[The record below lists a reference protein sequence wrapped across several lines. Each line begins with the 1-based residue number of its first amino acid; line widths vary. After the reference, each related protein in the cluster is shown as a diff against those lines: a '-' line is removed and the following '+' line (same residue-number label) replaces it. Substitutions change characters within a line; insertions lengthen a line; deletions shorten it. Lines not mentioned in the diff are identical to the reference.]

1 MKSGADSV
9 LSMPDTALAPRGF
22 AVDSVHVRLDGG
34 PVLRGVDLS
43 AGPGSQLAVLGPSGC
58 GKTTL
63 LRVLAGLQRVDSGKI
78 SIGDRVVASAT
89 EHVAAEE
96 RSVGLVF
103 QDWALFPHLTVAANV
118 AYGLPAGPRGGWAF
132 GRRRQA
138 RARQAVGDLLDMV
151 GVAEL
156 ADRMP
161 GSLSGG
167 QQQRVALARALAPRP
182 SVLLLDEPFSSL
194 DTSLRVTVRAEVA
207 ALLRDLAITAV
218 FVTHDQDEAFVLGDE
233 VAVMRD
239 GVVVQQAAPAEL
251 YAHPADPWLARFV
264 GDADVLAGDGRGDCA
279 STVIG
284 RVPLESEAVGGV
296 DVMVRPE
303 DVMIEADGD
312 AVVVAVEYYGH
323 DAVTSVRTATGDVVR
338 SRTTGAPTFVVG
350 DAVSVRHSGA
360 RSVAFSRSV

>member
-1 MKSGADSV
+1 
-9 LSMPDTALAPRGF
+9 MPDTALAPKGF
-22 AVDSVHVRLDGG
+22 SVDSVHVHLDGG
-34 PVLRGVDLS
+34 AVLRGVELR
-43 AGPGSQLAVLGPSGC
+43 AEPGEQLAVLGPSGC
-58 GKTTL
+58 GKTSL
-63 LRVLAGLQRVDSGKI
+63 LRALAGLQRVDAGEI
-78 SIGDRVVASAT
+78 HIGDRLVASPLV
-89 EHVAAEE
+89 HVAAEE

-103 QDWALFPHLTVAANV
+103 QDWALFPHLSVAANV
-118 AYGLPAGPRGGWAF
+118 AYGLPAAQRGGRAV

-138 RARQAVGDLLDMV
+138 KARESVQHLLDMV
-151 GVAEL
+151 GIGEL

-194 DTSLRVTVRAEVA
+194 DTSLRTSVRAEVA
-207 ALLRDLAITAV
+207 ALLRELAITAV
-218 FVTHDQDEAFVLGDE
+218 FVTHDQDEAFVIGDE

-239 GVVVQQAAPAEL
+239 GVVVQQATPAEL

-279 STVIG
+279 ATAIG
-284 RVPLESEAVGGV
+284 RVPLEADTIGGV

-303 DVMIEADGD
+303 DVVVEPGGD

-323 DAVTSVRTATGDVVR
+323 DAVTSVRISSGDVVR
-338 SRTTGAPTFVVG
+338 SRTTGAPVFGVG
-350 DAVSVRHSGA
+350 DPVSVRHSGVK
-360 RSVAFSRSV
+360 SIAFGRTV

>member
-1 MKSGADSV
+1 
-9 LSMPDTALAPRGF
+9 MPDTALAPKGF
-22 AVDSVHVRLDGG
+22 SVDSVRVRLGG
-34 PVLRGVDLS
+34 GEVLRGVDLRVE
-43 AGPGSQLAVLGPSGC
+43 PGEQLAVLGPSGC

-63 LRVLAGLQRVDSGKI
+63 LRALAGLQTIDEGEIR
-78 SIGDRVVASAT
+78 IGDRVVASGSIN
-89 EHVAAEE
+89 VAAED

-118 AYGLPAGPRGGWAF
+118 AYGLPADRRGRWSV
-132 GRRRQA
+132 GRRAQA
-138 RARQAVGDLLDMV
+138 KARTAVQHLLDMV
-151 GVAEL
+151 GIGEL

-167 QQQRVALARALAPRP
+167 QQQRVALARALAPEP

-194 DTSLRVTVRAEVA
+194 DTSLRTSVRTEVA
-207 ALLRDLAITAV
+207 ALLRELAITAV

-239 GVVVQQAAPAEL
+239 GLVVQQAPPAEL

-279 STVIG
+279 STAIG
-284 RVPLESEAVGGV
+284 RVPLEADTIGGV

-303 DVMIEADGD
+303 DVVLASGGD

-323 DAVTSVRTATGDVVR
+323 DAVTSVRTSSGDVVR
-338 SRTTGAPTFVVG
+338 SRTTGAPAFVVG
-350 DAVSVRHSGA
+350 DAVSVRHSGVKSIAFA
-360 RSVAFSRSV
+360 RSV

>member
-1 MKSGADSV
+1 M
-9 LSMPDTALAPRGF
+9 LSMPDTALAPKGLT
-22 AVDSVHVRLDGG
+22 VDSVHVDLDGG
-34 PVLRGVDLS
+34 PVLRGVDL
-43 AGPGSQLAVLGPSGC
+43 GIDPGAHLAVLGPSGC

-63 LRVLAGLQRVDSGKI
+63 LRALAGLQRIDAGRI
-78 SIGDRVVASAT
+78 SIGERRVASSD
-89 EHVAAEE
+89 EHVPAED

-118 AYGLPAGPRGGWAF
+118 AYGLPSARRGGRTW
-132 GRRRQA
+132 GRRRQTLA
-138 RARQAVGDLLDMV
+138 RSSVFDLLEMV

-167 QQQRVALARALAPRP
+167 QQQRVALARALAPHP

-194 DTSLRVTVRAEVA
+194 DTSLRVAVRAEVA
-207 ALLRDLAITAV
+207 ALLRSLSITAV

-239 GVVVQQAAPAEL
+239 GLVVQQAAPADL

-264 GDADVLAGDGRGDCA
+264 GDADVLVGDGRGDCA
-279 STVIG
+279 STAIG
-284 RVPLESEAVGGV
+284 KVPLERETVGGV

-303 DVMIEADGD
+303 DVVVEAGGD
-312 AVVVAVEYYGH
+312 AIVVAVEYYGH
-323 DAVTSVRTATGDVVR
+323 DAVTSVRVPAGAVVR

-350 DAVSVRHSGA
+350 DMVSVRHGGA
-360 RSVAFSRSV
+360 KSVAFSRVES